1 MESVYTNFIILLLL
15 NTSNLSL
22 QQNVKPTLYQYF
34 TEGGINLGLQ
44 APNADGFTLNGKD
57 FKLVS
62 GTLMYFRV
70 HPDQWRDR
78 LRKMRA
84 AGLNTVDV

>member
-1 MESVYTNFIILLLL
+1 MKTIPLSFFLLLSL
-15 NTSNLSL
+15 AKFTL
-22 QQNVKPTLYQYF
+22 QQNAKPTLYEYF
-34 TEGGINLGLQ
+34 TNGGIHSGLH

-57 FKLVS
+57 LKVIS